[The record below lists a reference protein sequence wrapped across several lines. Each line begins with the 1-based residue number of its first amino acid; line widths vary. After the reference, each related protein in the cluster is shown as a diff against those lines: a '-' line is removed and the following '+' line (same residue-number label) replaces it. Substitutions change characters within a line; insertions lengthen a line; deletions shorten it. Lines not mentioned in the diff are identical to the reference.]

1 MELVLYAM
9 SHGENRRGG
18 MDAEQR
24 LSAEEEADG
33 YNGDMQKGEEIAR

>member
-1 MELVLYAM
+1 
-9 SHGENRRGG
+9 

-33 YNGDMQKGEEIAR
+33 YNGNMQKGEEIVR